1 MQLFVNDDRALPNIS
16 NQRAI
21 SRITE
26 AHQQFS
32 FHSQINMAHLLA
44 FTDGID
50 FYALIFSRKNLKI
63 LSKHCKKED

>member
-16 NQRAI
+16 SQHAI

-26 AHQQFS
+26 AQQQFS
-32 FHSQINMAHLLA
+32 LRSQINMAHLLA

-50 FYALIFSRKNLKI
+50 FYALNFSR
-63 LSKHCKKED
+63 